1 MFAENDATVAMA
13 KDEMIRFMNL
23 PNCDMVI
30 DDIEKIARKPVMPP
44 TKKKSITRHVKT
56 LSNDQGQS
64 AQRNNVSPEDKKP
77 LSPVIRRSAINNLVN
92 SPGG

>member
-1 MFAENDATVAMA
+1 
-13 KDEMIRFMNL
+13 MIRFMNL

-30 DDIEKIARKPVMPP
+30 DDVEKIARKPVMPP
-44 TKKKSITRHVKT
+44 SKKKITRHIKT
-56 LSNDQGQS
+56 LSTDQGQS
-64 AQRNNVSPEDKKP
+64 AQRTNGSPDDKKP